1 MIGLRCFAD
10 HCVSN
15 TIMQTLRE
23 AGHEVVRLREQL
35 PVESPDADV
44 IAKAQQLDA
53 ILLSLNG
60 KFADIVTYPPADY
73 QGIIALQVRNHPEI
87 IPQLMDRLQDCLSS
101 HADREYY
108 RVSCC
113 WLKSTEFGRGN
124 NGGTTLTPIRPPVGK
139 RQTPRCPKK

>member
-1 MIGLRCFAD
+1 MGLLFFAD
-10 HCVSN
+10 HCVPN

-23 AGHEVVRLREQL
+23 AGHEVVRLWEQL

-60 KFADIVTYPPADY
+60 DFADIVTYPPADY

-87 IPQLMDRLQDCLSS
+87 NPRLVNGLQD
-101 HADREYY
+101 Y
-108 RVSCC
+108 
-113 WLKSTEFGRGN
+113 
-124 NGGTTLTPIRPPVGK
+124 
-139 RQTPRCPKK
+139 